1 MASHVALLRGINV
14 GGRNKVPMAELR
26 EVVASLG
33 HAGVATYIQS
43 GNVLFSTEETDNAK
57 LAAALE
63 SAIEDRFGLWSS
75 VVVLSRDELAEVLA
89 ANPYPDE
96 PDPRLVHV
104 VFLNADPPPDL
115 SDRITAVVGA
125 AAAKGSRD
133 TVQASGRALY
143 VHTPDGFGR
152 SEVAQN
158 LFKLVTPP
166 AEAKEAGRLASQGE
180 KAEPGRHGQ
189 ELGHGDQAAVAVRGE
204 VVARAVLVTGASR
217 GIGRAVAQAFAELG
231 DRVAVHH
238 RGSPGLADE
247 VLAGLPGRGHLVVQ
261 ADLADAGAVRQM
273 VDRAQAG
280 LGGLD
285 VLVNNAGI
293 YVPHPVTEVSYEQWQ
308 DTWREVLA
316 VNLTGAANVTW
327 CAVQYMKATGGRIVN
342 VTSRGAYRGE
352 PRHPAYG
359 ASKAGLNSFGQSMAR
374 ALAPFGIAVAS
385 VAPGFV
391 ETAMARPD
399 LDSAR
404 GEEIRAQSPFHR
416 VATTAEIAAAV
427 VYLASEQAEWAS
439 GAVLDLNGA
448 SYLR

>member
-1 MASHVALLRGINV
+1 
-14 GGRNKVPMAELR
+14 
-26 EVVASLG
+26 
-33 HAGVATYIQS
+33 
-43 GNVLFSTEETDNAK
+43 
-57 LAAALE
+57 
-63 SAIEDRFGLWSS
+63 
-75 VVVLSRDELAEVLA
+75 
-89 ANPYPDE
+89 
-96 PDPRLVHV
+96 
-104 VFLNADPPPDL
+104 
-115 SDRITAVVGA
+115 
-125 AAAKGSRD
+125 
-133 TVQASGRALY
+133 
-143 VHTPDGFGR
+143 
-152 SEVAQN
+152 
-158 LFKLVTPP
+158 VT
-166 AEAKEAGRLASQGE
+166 Q
-180 KAEPGRHGQ
+180 
-189 ELGHGDQAAVAVRGE
+189 
-204 VVARAVLVTGASR
+204 RAVLVTGASR

-231 DRVAVHH
+231 DRIAVHH
-238 RGSPGLADE
+238 RGSPGLAGE
-247 VLAGLPGRGHLVVQ
+247 VLAGLPGSGHVVVQ
-261 ADLADAGAVRQM
+261 ADLAAAGAVRRM
-273 VDRAQAG
+273 VDEAHAG

-308 DTWREVLA
+308 DAWREILA

-374 ALAPFGIAVAS
+374 ALAPLGIAVAS

-404 GEEIRAQSPFHR
+404 GEEIRAQSPFNR
-416 VATTAEIAAAV
+416 VATTGEIAAAV

-439 GAVLDLNGA
+439 GTVLDLNGA